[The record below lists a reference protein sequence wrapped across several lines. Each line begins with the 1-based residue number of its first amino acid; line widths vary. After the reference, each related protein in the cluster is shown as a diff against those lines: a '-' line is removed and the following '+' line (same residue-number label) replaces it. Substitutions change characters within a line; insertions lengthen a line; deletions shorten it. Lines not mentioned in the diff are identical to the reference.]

1 MVHPEMCQH
10 RLKPKMITTLS
21 LFSNPRKA
29 SKLWIP
35 LSLLRISSL
44 NSLISLSMICLQ
56 ISVLVGNNSTS
67 SMYPKVIRLYRQQS
81 SKLLRITVTMQM
93 KNKKNTR
100 SSRMITT
107 REWCY
112 IANFQRCSYR
122 LTNSRQWDR
131 EEQACLARISSE
143 PSTDSGVSTFK
154 NAKTITKSSISTKT
168 RWVLAGD
175 RRI

>member
-1 MVHPEMCQH
+1 MVHPEICQH

-21 LFSNPRKA
+21 LFSNPSKA
-29 SKLWIP
+29 SKLWIQ

-67 SMYPKVIRLYRQQS
+67 SMYPKVIRLNRQQS
-81 SKLLRITVTMQM
+81 SKLWQITVTMQM
-93 KNKKNTR
+93 KNKKTIK
-100 SSRMITT
+100 SSRMIITQ
-107 REWCY
+107 EWCC
-112 IANFQRCSYR
+112 IANFQRYSYR
-122 LTNSRQWDR
+122 LTNSWQLDR
-131 EEQACLARISSE
+131 KEQRNLARNSSE
-143 PSTDSGVSTFK
+143 PSTNSGASTFK